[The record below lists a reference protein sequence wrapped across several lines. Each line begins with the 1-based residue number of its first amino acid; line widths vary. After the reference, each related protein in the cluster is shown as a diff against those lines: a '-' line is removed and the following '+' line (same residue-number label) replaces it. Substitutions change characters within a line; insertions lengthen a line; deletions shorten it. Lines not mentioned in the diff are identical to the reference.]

1 MKLLPMMLLGASLSL
16 TMPPLALAQADLHSS
31 LAITNVAA
39 GKPTSHISTDYG
51 GIASRAVDGNTDGN
65 MDHGSVTHTNTA
77 VGAWWEVDLQQS
89 TAIQRINV
97 YNRTDA
103 CCTARLSNFSVQI
116 LDANR
121 VVVKEFI
128 TNDTAPSLIQFFA
141 AGSSGRYVRIQLHGN
156 SVLSLA
162 EVQVWADI

>member
-1 MKLLPMMLLGASLSL
+1 MKLLSMMLLGASLSL
-16 TMPPLALAQADLHSS
+16 AMPTLALAQADLNSS

-39 GKPTSHISTDYG
+39 GKPTSQISTDYG
-51 GIASRAVDGNTDGN
+51 GIPSRAVDGNLDGN

-77 VGAWWEVDLQQS
+77 VGAWWEVDLQQA
-89 TAIQRINV
+89 TTIQRISV
-97 YNRTDA
+97 YNRTE
-103 CCTARLSNFSVQI
+103 CCGDRLSNFSVQI
-116 LDANR
+116 LDADR

-128 TNDTAPSLIQFFA
+128 ISGTASNVMQFAA
-141 AGSSGRYVRIQLHGN
+141 AGSRGRHVRIQLHGN